1 MVIID
6 TDVILLAFA
15 FHDDSRQVINTE
27 FLNHVQEYPAGITV
41 YNLMEILGQ
50 LSFNL
55 SPKQLDAWQSWLI
68 DAYQLTVV
76 WPIHPDE
83 MMSSILFKEEIMNR
97 PFALMRSHR
106 MPFLDA
112 LIIALAERTPSV
124 DTFITWNAR
133 HFQNKTPLQVFT
145 PEAYLAQLLP
155 KP

>member
-15 FHDDSRQVINTE
+15 FHDDPRQAVNTK
-27 FLNHVQEYPAGITV
+27 FLVHAREHQAGITV

-76 WPIHPDE
+76 WPVNPDE
-83 MMSSILFKEEIMNR
+83 AMSSISFREEIMNR
-97 PFALMRSHR
+97 PFALMRSQR

-112 LIIALAERTPSV
+112 LIITLAERTPNV

-133 HFQNKTPLQVFT
+133 HYQNKTPLQVFT
-145 PEAYLAQLLP
+145 PKAYLSQSLP
-155 KP
+155 K